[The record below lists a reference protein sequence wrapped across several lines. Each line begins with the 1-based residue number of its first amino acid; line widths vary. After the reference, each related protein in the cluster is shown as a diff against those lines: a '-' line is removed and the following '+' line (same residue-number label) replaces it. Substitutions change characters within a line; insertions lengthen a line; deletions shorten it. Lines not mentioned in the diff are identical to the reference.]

1 MGEYIVGLLLTLIAF
16 FILPA
21 FRYVSLKIFSKNEG
35 RPELWYL
42 PKYGFRLVIRNLP
55 RKKTLKDIRYR
66 VFIRRIIPA
75 SEGSS
80 VATFDDE
87 HLFACDDFF
96 LFQGTDQTLLSFN
109 LKGEHDEKVNFV
121 QTDKLGRE
129 LRDIRL
135 KDFDCLICDYSA
147 TIQNFFNF
155 NIKLAKRVELKASS
169 LREMWR
175 AIQANDTERRFKIDQ
190 IRDIW

>member
-1 MGEYIVGLLLTLIAF
+1 MIEDIVSLLLALIAF
-16 FILPA
+16 FIFPA
-21 FRYVSLKIFSKNEG
+21 IQYVSLKSFSKNEG

-55 RKKTLKDIRYR
+55 RKKTLKDIRYKG
-66 VFIRRIIPA
+66 FIRRIIPA
-75 SEGSS
+75 SRGCS
-80 VATFDDE
+80 VDTFDDE

-96 LFQGTDQTLLSFN
+96 LFPGTDQTLLSFN
-109 LKGEHDEKVNFV
+109 LKGEHDEEVNFV

-175 AIQANDTERRFKIDQ
+175 AIQANDTEGRFKIDQ
-190 IRDIW
+190 IRDIG